1 MHPTVYWHILRPNVG
16 HLAVFGLLIGFFML
30 GPSSLSLRL
39 LFAVI
44 AAFLIGGGGN
54 VINDYFDYEIDR
66 INKPTRI
73 LPSGK
78 ISRKNALMYF
88 GLLNTLGLLLA
99 YLVNLQ
105 FFGIAVLNSMVSL
118 GYAWKLKRT
127 ALIGNIADSWLASA
141 TFLAGGLVVAS
152 VSEIVSSPLM
162 LLAAI
167 AFLVTM
173 GREIYKDIEDVKGD
187 KALGAATMP
196 IAMGITKSM
205 RIAKMLVILGALFAI
220 IPYLNKT
227 FNELYLVA
235 VLPSIIILLY
245 AVKADEPV
253 KAQKT
258 LKTGMLLGATAFLIG
273 ALL

>member
-1 MHPTVYWHILRPNVG
+1 
-16 HLAVFGLLIGFFML
+16 ML
-30 GPSSLSLRL
+30 EPSNLSLRL
-39 LFAVI
+39 LSAV
-44 AAFLIGGGGN
+44 AATFLISSGGN

-66 INKPTRI
+66 INRPNRI
-73 LPSGK
+73 LPSRG

-88 GLLNTLGLLLA
+88 WLLNTLGLLLA
-99 YLVNLQ
+99 FRVNHP
-105 FFGIAVLNSMVSL
+105 FFGIAVLNSVVSL

-127 ALIGNIADSWLASA
+127 PLIGNIADSWLASA

-152 VSEIVSSPLM
+152 ISEVVSSPLV
-162 LLAAI
+162 LLAVI

-187 KALGAATMP
+187 EACGATTMP
-196 IAMGITKSM
+196 IAIGISNSM
-205 RIAKMLVILGALFAI
+205 RIAKMLVMLGVLFAI

-227 FNELYLVA
+227 FNELYLAA

-258 LKTGMLLGATAFLIG
+258 LKTGMFLGATAFLIG